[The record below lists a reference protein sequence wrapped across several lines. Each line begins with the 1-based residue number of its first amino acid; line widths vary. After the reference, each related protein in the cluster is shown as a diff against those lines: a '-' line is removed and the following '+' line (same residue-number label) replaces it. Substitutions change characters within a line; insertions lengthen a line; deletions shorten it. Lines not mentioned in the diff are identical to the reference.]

1 MPVVEHA
8 PPQSKGRSGE
18 DAVPNAARAST
29 PCPAYPCFRGLRLPA
44 RCCTCVAVLAWRCE
58 MCVPGGHEDSM
69 TRLGSKIENHVHG
82 KWRRVPVRSGF
93 SRRGGREP
101 SLRSDRNLVRFYTLF
116 TIRVR
121 PREETVRWHTR
132 AHLICLTILTAATL
146 CCTSPPRLATCIRA
160 SHTLPHTGLAA
171 EPAAAGGGASSRA
184 SEDVPPVLAAGQASE
199 SGAELHLQKPFSGPP
214 PSHASAKVA
223 SRTYCSF
230 PPFPG
235 GASPPLDIVVS
246 TRAVRCPGKSRPG
259 SRRGGWRRAARR
271 R

>member
-29 PCPAYPCFRGLRLPA
+29 PGPAYPCFRGLRLPA

-82 KWRRVPVRSGF
+82 TWRRVPVRSGF

-160 SHTLPHTGLAA
+160 SHTLPHTSRSSPSL
-171 EPAAAGGGASSRA
+171 PPPAGGHRRARARTCLPSSQQ
-184 SEDVPPVLAAGQASE
+184 G
-199 SGAELHLQKPFSGPP
+199 KP
-214 PSHASAKVA
+214 
-223 SRTYCSF
+223 
-230 PPFPG
+230 
-235 GASPPLDIVVS
+235 
-246 TRAVRCPGKSRPG
+246 
-259 SRRGGWRRAARR
+259 RRAAQSCISKSHSQGHRPPTHRPRLHRARTARSPLFRVAHHRR
-271 R
+271 WTS